1 MCTYSQ
7 CRCLFQP
14 CLSLLE
20 DGWMHSHTVQQS
32 MQMLVSV
39 LIGWSREE
47 GWLLKVILY
56 LTYYSKARNLESIG
70 PTVSTARKTLILQH
84 QDLLAISF
92 SPQRRIILFVMNSR
106 NVLCLC
112 QATQAWHVIRF
123 FVINSLKGTF
133 LTNSTPSYVI
143 LNFPHHQRVILDKNY
158 HLKERENLTSPI
170 ANRQHNSHPSPITNH
185 RSLTST
191 HTVTKTSTHTAT
203 KTSTHTATKTST
215 HTVTKTS
222 THTVTKHLKRK
233 IS

>member
-1 MCTYSQ
+1 M
-7 CRCLFQP
+7 
-14 CLSLLE
+14 
-20 DGWMHSHTVQQS
+20 TVES
-32 MQMLVSV
+32 YFVSY
-39 LIGWSREE
+39 
-47 GWLLKVILY
+47 ILH
-56 LTYYSKARNLESIG
+56 SKARNLESIG

-143 LNFPHHQRVILDKNY
+143 LNFPHQRVIFDKNY

-215 HTVTKTS
+215 HTVTK
-222 THTVTKHLKRK
+222 HLKRK